1 MKSTLFILGVLLA
14 FAPLTHAAVI
24 SGTTYDGLTLDVLPN
39 TIVTINTTP
48 AQTKLV
54 KDGMYSFDVPT
65 GKYTL
70 KATYL
75 EQGIVVQEALHS
87 LTIETEGTYAVDL
100 ILLPDL
106 GDIPDE
112 PLPDDE
118 PALSWI
124 GQLVQGPLAW
134 FLLLIIVLAGA
145 GYTIL
150 QTKRN
155 TQTRYVKEE
164 MEEKP
169 HTEEKTD
176 EIQLDQYALE
186 VLNDLK
192 RGGNRLTQ
200 KELRSMINIG
210 EAKVSLVVSEMESYG
225 LIKKIKKG
233 RGNILILT
241 EKGREELEKQSPN
254 HPNHEKKDPE
264 TENENES
271 RAA

>member
-1 MKSTLFILGVLLA
+1 MKTTLLMIGVLLA
-14 FAPLTHAAVI
+14 LSPLTHAAI
-24 SGTTYDGLTLDVLPN
+24 ITGTTYDGLTLDVLPN

-54 KDGMYSFDVPT
+54 KDGMYSFDVPV

-70 KATYL
+70 KGTYL
-75 EQGIVVQEALHS
+75 EQGIVVQEALQS
-87 LTIETEGTYAVDL
+87 LNVEKEGTYTVDL

-118 PALSWI
+118 PTLTWVE
-124 GQLVQGPLAW
+124 QLIQGPLAW
-134 FLLLIIVLAGA
+134 LLLLAIVLAGA

-150 QTKRN
+150 QTKKN
-155 TQTRYVKEE
+155 TKARYVKNENE
-164 MEEKP
+164 ASETINETP
-169 HTEEKTD
+169 KTD
-176 EIQLDQYALE
+176 EIQLDRYALE

-210 EAKVSLVVSEMESYG
+210 EAKVSLVVSEMETYG

-241 EKGREELEKQSPN
+241 EKGREELEKQPPA
-254 HPNHEKKDPE
+254 HPIEEKKEPE
-264 TENENES
+264 TPL
-271 RAA
+271 

>member
-1 MKSTLFILGVLLA
+1 MKTTLLMIGVLLA
-14 FAPLTHAAVI
+14 LSPLTHAAI
-24 SGTTYDGLTLDVLPN
+24 ITGTTYDGLTLDVLPN

-54 KDGMYSFDVPT
+54 KDGMYSFDVPV

-70 KATYL
+70 KGTYL

-87 LTIETEGTYAVDL
+87 LNVEKEGTYTVDL

-106 GDIPDE
+106 GDIPND

-118 PALSWI
+118 PLTWVD
-124 GQLVQGPLAW
+124 QLTQGILPWLILLA
-134 FLLLIIVLAGA
+134 IVMGGA
-145 GYTIL
+145 AYAIH
-150 QTKRN
+150 
-155 TQTRYVKEE
+155 QTRKNTHARYAEHPESKKEE
-164 MEEKP
+164 KENEKI
-169 HTEEKTD
+169 KTD
-176 EIQLDQYALE
+176 EIQLDRYALE

-210 EAKVSLVVSEMESYG
+210 EAKVSLVVSEMETYG

-241 EKGREELEKQSPN
+241 EKGREELEKQPPA
-254 HPNHEKKDPE
+254 HPIEEKKEPE
-264 TENENES
+264 TPL
-271 RAA
+271 

>member
-1 MKSTLFILGVLLA
+1 MKTTLLILGVLIALS
-14 FAPLTHAAVI
+14 PMTHAAVI
-24 SGTTYDGLTLDVLPN
+24 TGTTYDGLTLDVLPN

-54 KDGMYSFDVPT
+54 KDGQYSFEVPI

-70 KATYL
+70 KGTYL
-75 EQGIVVQEALHS
+75 EQGIVVQEALHT
-87 LTIETEGTYAVDL
+87 LNVEKDGTYTVDL

-106 GDIPDE
+106 GNIPDE

-118 PALSWI
+118 PPLSWI
-124 GQLVQGPLAW
+124 EQVVAGPVMW
-134 FLLLIIVLAGA
+134 LLLLGIVLAGA
-145 GYTIL
+145 GYAIL
-150 QTKRN
+150 QTKRH
-155 TQTRYVKEE
+155 TQTRYAKEE
-164 MEEKP
+164 ETKDSRPTPDKEVGEEI
-169 HTEEKTD
+169 H
-176 EIQLDQYALE
+176 LDRYAIE

-210 EAKVSLVVSEMESYG
+210 EAKVSLVVSEMETYG

-241 EKGREELEKQSPN
+241 EKGREELEKQSPA
-254 HPNHEKKDPE
+254 HQTEEKKEPG
-264 TENENES
+264 TKT
-271 RAA
+271 

>member
-1 MKSTLFILGVLLA
+1 MKSALLILGVLLA
-14 FAPLTHAAVI
+14 LAPFTHAAVI
-24 SGTTYDGLTLDVLPN
+24 TGTTYDGLTLDVLPN
-39 TIVTINTTP
+39 AIVTINTTP

-54 KDGMYSFDVPT
+54 KDGMYTFDVPI

-70 KATYL
+70 KGTYL

-87 LTIETEGTYAVDL
+87 LNVEKEGTYTVDL

-112 PLPDDE
+112 PFPDDE
-118 PALSWI
+118 PAPTWI
-124 GQLVQGPLAW
+124 EQLIQGPFAW
-134 FLLLIIVLAGA
+134 LLLLAIVLIGA
-145 GYTIL
+145 GYTII
-150 QTKRN
+150 QTKKN
-155 TQTRYVKEE
+155 TETRYAKSESDS
-164 MEEKP
+164 
-169 HTEEKTD
+169 TETKNEPPKTD
-176 EIQLDQYALE
+176 EIQLDRYAIE
-186 VLNDLK
+186 VLGDLN

-241 EKGREELEKQSPN
+241 EKGREELAKQSPRKEE
-254 HPNHEKKDPE
+254 EKPAPSQEPE
-264 TENENES
+264 NN
-271 RAA
+271 